1 MSLYYLYNGE
11 PILHKRYF
19 FYFFT
24 FLLLFWGVERLC
36 HQATDGFALVNV
48 YAPPGDNSQWKR
60 TDSPDPNLLNQT
72 YHYLDCGSQSYV
84 FVSEDGKTILKL
96 FKFQHMRT
104 PPWLNFLPSVGKLG
118 EKRAKKREI
127 LEKTFTSYSIAY
139 DYLREETGLLYL
151 HLAKTDH
158 LKQKLTITDKIG
170 RHHTLNLDTV
180 EFILQKRGILAYEA
194 ITSWMNQGEREKAEE
209 GIRNLLKLATHRC
222 HVGIFDKDPDFSTN
236 FGFIGET
243 PFQIDF
249 GRLSLSEE
257 EKNPEV
263 YRPEMIRIT
272 RDFEAWI
279 AKNHPD
285 LLDSFRKE
293 LNEDTL

>member
-1 MSLYYLYNGE
+1 M
-11 PILHKRYF
+11 KRLVKIF
-19 FYFFT
+19 L

-36 HQATDGFALVNV
+36 HRATDGFALVNV
-48 YAPPGDNSQWKR
+48 YAPPGDNSDWKR
-60 TDSPDPNLLNQT
+60 SDSPDPTLLTQT
-72 YHYLDCGSQSYV
+72 YHYLNCGSQSYV
-84 FVSEDGKTILKL
+84 FVSEDGKTVLKL

-104 PPWLNFLPSVGKLG
+104 PPWLDPLPSVGKLG

-127 LEKTFTSYSIAY
+127 LEKTFNSYSIAY

-158 LKQKLTITDKIG
+158 LNQKLTITDKIG
-170 RHHTLNLDTV
+170 KHHTLDLDTV
-180 EFILQKRGILAYEA
+180 PFILQKRGTLAYDA
-194 ITSWMNQGEREKAEE
+194 ITCWMTKGEIKKAEE
-209 GIRNLLKLATHRC
+209 GIRNLLKLATYRC
-222 HVGIFDKDPDFSTN
+222 QVGIFDKDPDFSTN
-236 FGFIGET
+236 FGFIGDT

-257 EKNPEV
+257 EKRPEV
-263 YRPEMIRIT
+263 YRLEMVRIT

-279 AKNHPD
+279 AENHPD

-293 LNEDTL
+293 INEDTL

>member
-1 MSLYYLYNGE
+1 M
-11 PILHKRYF
+11 KRLVKIF
-19 FYFFT
+19 I
-24 FLLLFWGVERLC
+24 FLLFFSGVERLC
-36 HQATDGFALVNV
+36 HRATDGFALVNV
-48 YAPPGDNSQWKR
+48 YAPPGDNSRWKR
-60 TDSPDPNLLNQT
+60 SDSPDPTLLTQT

-104 PPWLNFLPSVGKLG
+104 PPWLNIFPSAGRLG

-158 LKQKLTITDKIG
+158 LKQQLTIIDKIG
-170 RHHTLNLDTV
+170 RHHTLDLDAI
-180 EFILQKRGILAYEA
+180 EFILQKRGTLAYDT
-194 ITSWMNQGEREKAEE
+194 INTWMKQGEVKKAEE
-209 GIRNLLKLATHRC
+209 GICNLLKLATYRC
-222 HVGIFDKDPDFSTN
+222 QLGIFDKDPDFSTN

-243 PFQIDF
+243 PFQIDL

-257 EKNPEV
+257 EKRSEV

-279 AKNHPD
+279 GENHPD

-293 LNEDTL
+293 LNENISG